1 MKLYLVQHGE
11 AKSKEED
18 SSRPLTEKGIKDAEK
33 VAEYISKLGVKV
45 KKIFHSGKLRAKQ
58 TAEIYA
64 KHLKPEDGVS
74 ETDGL
79 NPLDPPETWIK
90 KLKNIDE
97 DIMLT
102 GHLPHL
108 SKLASALVVGD
119 ENMEIIKFRNAGVT
133 CLERDEQG
141 KWKILWAIPP
151 EMVP

>member
-33 VAEYISKLGVKV
+33 VAEYISKLDVKV

-79 NPLDPPETWIK
+79 NPLDSPETWIK

-108 SKLASALVVGD
+108 SKLASTLIVGD

>member
-11 AKSKEED
+11 AKRKEED
-18 SSRPLTEKGIKDAEK
+18 PSRPLTNKGIKDAEK
-33 VAEYISKLGVKV
+33 VAEYISKLDIKV

-64 KHLKPEDGVS
+64 KYLKPEEGIS

-79 NPLDPPETWIK
+79 NPLDEPKTWIEK
-90 KLKNIDE
+90 IKTIDE

-108 SKLASALVVGD
+108 SKLASALITGD
-119 ENMEIIKFRNAGVT
+119 ENREIIKFRNAGII

-141 KWKILWAIPP
+141 KWTILWVIPP
-151 EMVP
+151 ELIP

>member
-11 AKSKEED
+11 AKRKEED
-18 SSRPLTEKGIKDAEK
+18 PSRPLTNKGIKDAEK
-33 VAEYISKLGVKV
+33 VAKYISKLGVKI

-64 KHLKPEDGVS
+64 KHLKPEEGVS

-79 NPLDPPETWIK
+79 NPLDEPKIWIEK
-90 KLKNIDE
+90 IKTIDE

-108 SKLASALVVGD
+108 SKLASALITGD
-119 ENMEIIKFRNAGVT
+119 ENKEIIKFRNAGII

-141 KWKILWAIPP
+141 KWIILWAIPP
-151 EMVP
+151 EMIP